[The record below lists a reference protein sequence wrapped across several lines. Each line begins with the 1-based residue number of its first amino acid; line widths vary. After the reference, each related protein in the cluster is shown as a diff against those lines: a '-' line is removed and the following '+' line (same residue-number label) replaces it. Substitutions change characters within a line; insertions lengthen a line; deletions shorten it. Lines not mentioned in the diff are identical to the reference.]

1 MGNIVHVGQSARHE
15 DIALASFGQYGIRRH
30 LEVFGEK
37 NVFVGGAKAGKSESG
52 HLVTCP
58 ARIKKKKR
66 YQLDSST
73 FDSYL
78 SYIHNGAQ
86 YSGQSP

>member
-15 DIALASFGQYGIRRH
+15 DIALPSFGQYGVRRH
-30 LEVFGEK
+30 LEVFEEE

-58 ARIKKKKR
+58 AHIKKKS
-66 YQLDSST
+66 YQLASST

>member
-1 MGNIVHVGQSARHE
+1 MGNIVHVGQSARYE

-30 LEVFGEK
+30 LVVFEEE

-58 ARIKKKKR
+58 AYIPKKKK
-66 YQLDSST
+66 L
-73 FDSYL
+73 L
-78 SYIHNGAQ
+78 SIGFFNF
-86 YSGQSP
+86 

>member
-15 DIALASFGQYGIRRH
+15 DIALAGFGQYGICH
-30 LEVFGEK
+30 LNSVEGE

-58 ARIKKKKR
+58 AHIRKKKKVI
-66 YQLDSST
+66 D
-73 FDSYL
+73 
-78 SYIHNGAQ
+78 
-86 YSGQSP
+86 

>member
-52 HLVTCP
+52 HLERLREVCRDGTLVWQGISLGTETRNEIVRRRRV
-58 ARIKKKKR
+58 A
-66 YQLDSST
+66 
-73 FDSYL
+73 
-78 SYIHNGAQ
+78 G
-86 YSGQSP
+86 G